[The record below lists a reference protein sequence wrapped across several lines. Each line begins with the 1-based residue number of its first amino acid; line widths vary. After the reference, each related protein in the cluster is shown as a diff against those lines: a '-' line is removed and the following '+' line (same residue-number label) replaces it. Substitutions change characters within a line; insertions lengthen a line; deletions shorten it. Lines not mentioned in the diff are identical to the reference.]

1 MVSTMQAFADDIIL
15 PGPRRRVSTHLKV
28 PHILS
33 EVPGLQALLLPP
45 PGNSVVL
52 TSCVVSLAGPGAAC
66 VQLETVPLG
75 KGDVQADPWVG
86 KLKKTWATNLRE
98 GCNACFFILF
108 LLFAW
113 KKFFLFLN

>member
-1 MVSTMQAFADDIIL
+1 MILSFLAPEDVSPPTF
-15 PGPRRRVSTHLKV
+15 KV

-45 PGNSVVL
+45 PGNSLVL

-75 KGDVQADPWVG
+75 KGDVQADPRVG